1 MNSSKRC
8 DDEMNDDAKKN
19 PRSGVDFYRSVR
31 PHGVL
36 KPHEPVVNS
45 DVKQEVH
52 YIAIF
57 DDVLFAF

>member
-8 DDEMNDDAKKN
+8 DDEMNDDAKN

-31 PHGVL
+31 LHGVL

-45 DVKQEVH
+45 DVEQEVH
-52 YIAIF
+52 HIAIF